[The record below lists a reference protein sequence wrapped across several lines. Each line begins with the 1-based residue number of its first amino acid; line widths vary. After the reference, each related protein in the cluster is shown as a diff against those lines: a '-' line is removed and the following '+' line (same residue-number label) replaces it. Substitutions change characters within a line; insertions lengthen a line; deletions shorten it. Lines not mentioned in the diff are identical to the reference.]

1 MKENFISVIVPT
13 YNERENIA
21 VLIPRIFSSLENN
34 AMRGEVIVV
43 DDGSPDGTADTAD
56 DLGKKYDVK
65 VLRRPRK
72 EGLSSAVIAGFE
84 KAEGDVI
91 GVIDADISHPPEEI
105 PRMAR
110 PIMDGST
117 DITVASRY
125 IAGGGVENW
134 PLKRRIISNGARALA
149 RPITGLKDPLS
160 GFFFFRKSVI
170 EGKNLN
176 PAGYKIGLEVIVKSG
191 SNRVAEIPYIFHDR
205 KFGSSKL
212 GMKQHFEY
220 LMHLAR
226 LYWHKAVTC
235 TKN

>member
-1 MKENFISVIVPT
+1 MKENFVSVIVPT

-21 VLIPRIFSSLENN
+21 ILIPRIFSSLENN
-34 AMRGEVIVV
+34 AMHGEVIVV
-43 DDGSPDGTADTAD
+43 DDGSPDGTADVAEK
-56 DLGKKYDVK
+56 LGGEYAVR

-72 EGLSSAVIAGFE
+72 AGLSSAVIAGFE

-91 GVIDADISHPPEEI
+91 GVIDADLSHPPEEI

-134 PLKRRIISNGARALA
+134 PLKRQIISNGARALA

-170 EGKNLN
+170 EGKKLN
-176 PAGYKIGLEVIVKSG
+176 TTGYKIGLEVIAKSG
-191 SNRVAEIPYIFHDR
+191 DARIVEIPYTFSDR
-205 KFGSSKL
+205 ARGESKL
-212 GMKQHFEY
+212 GIGEY
-220 LMHLAR
+220 VNYLRHLSK
-226 LYWHKAVTC
+226 LYLHKIRR
-235 TKN
+235 